1 MDRAGETM
9 RRQPFDE
16 RAGIEERAID
26 ALGGRLED
34 TVQTD
39 GSGHDVISFESSS
52 ADATKCVVHCLST
65 NGRRRNRHRS
75 EEHTSELQSLMRISY
90 AVFCLKKKT
99 TEE

>member
-65 NGRRRNRHRS
+65 NGRRRNRHARFAAHAAFVDS
-75 EEHTSELQSLMRISY
+75 RKSCAKRCSTPPAS
-90 AVFCLKKKT
+90 
-99 TEE
+99 